1 MKTAEGRLRAF
12 IERSDRQY
20 SPEERA
26 ENKRLLDDLRLAM
39 VEYSE
44 AFGQAIRSFHLNT
57 HPRGSRYSSEI
68 GDVASGFSP
77 ASARAHWSAPKRADR
92 KRNLPFS

>member
-1 MKTAEGRLRAF
+1 MRELASKVATRATRLTKEERTVPTRRSLDILKSAEERMKIAEERLRSF
-12 IERSDRQY
+12 IERPDRQY

-44 AFGQAIRSFHLNT
+44 AFEQAVRS
-57 HPRGSRYSSEI
+57 
-68 GDVASGFSP
+68 
-77 ASARAHWSAPKRADR
+77 
-92 KRNLPFS
+92 

>member
-1 MKTAEGRLRAF
+1 MKIAEERLRSF
-12 IERSDRQY
+12 IERPDRQY

-44 AFGQAIRSFHLNT
+44 AFEQAVRS
-57 HPRGSRYSSEI
+57 
-68 GDVASGFSP
+68 
-77 ASARAHWSAPKRADR
+77 
-92 KRNLPFS
+92 

>member
-1 MKTAEGRLRAF
+1 MPTRRALEILRSAEEHMKTVEGRLRSF
-12 IERSDRQY
+12 IERPDRQY

-44 AFGQAIRSFHLNT
+44 AFEQAVRS
-57 HPRGSRYSSEI
+57 
-68 GDVASGFSP
+68 
-77 ASARAHWSAPKRADR
+77 
-92 KRNLPFS
+92 

>member
-1 MKTAEGRLRAF
+1 LYAKEEETVPTRRALETLRNAEERLKTAEGRLRSF
-12 IERSDRQY
+12 IERPDRQY

-44 AFGQAIRSFHLNT
+44 AFEQAVRS
-57 HPRGSRYSSEI
+57 
-68 GDVASGFSP
+68 
-77 ASARAHWSAPKRADR
+77 
-92 KRNLPFS
+92 